1 MYRHPLLLSRRTV
14 LALIGGTAAAVAV
27 PLAAAKLLTLDEV
40 VRRNTRARGGA
51 AALDRMHSLLMD
63 VEIDEAGQKLDGR
76 YAANTAGL
84 VKVDIYVGDKF
95 AGAEGIDSA
104 GVWTWGKNGPE
115 PSVAAGAANALQHG
129 AEDKLYGWH
138 RFAQRGHTLTM
149 MPPETIDG
157 TTYQLVQVRYSTGHV
172 SNFYVD
178 PKTWQAVR
186 RRDERAFHPDV
197 DQTQQKVETRYSDF
211 RSVAGVIAPHR
222 DTDYDLATGK
232 VLARH
237 PVLQRQV
244 NPTLAPDYFDR
255 NRRAPATW

>member
-1 MYRHPLLLSRRTV
+1 MIVTRRDAIV
-14 LALIGGTAAAVAV
+14 GALAGC
-27 PLAAAKLLTLDEV
+27 LAISAGATRPLTLADII
-40 VRRNTRARGGA
+40 RRNTRARGGA
-51 AALDRMHSLLMD
+51 AALDRMHSLMMD
-63 VEIDEAGQKLDGR
+63 VEIDEGGQTLNGR

-84 VKVDIYVGDKF
+84 VKVDIYAGGKF

-104 GVWTWGKNGPE
+104 GVWTWGRNGPE

-138 RFAQRGHTLTM
+138 RFAQRGHKLTL

-172 SNFYVD
+172 STFYVD
-178 PKTWQAVR
+178 PKSWQAVR

-197 DQTQQKVETRYSDF
+197 DQTKQKVETRYSDF

-237 PVLQRQV
+237 PVLRRQV

-255 NRRAPATW
+255 NRRAPASW